1 MTTIPTYNDKTHVL
15 TTRILDDGSREYEVT
30 PLKEE
35 VAILRSNPDSFR
47 EISLAYIRAER
58 DRQLIASVW
67 SVLYDVPMSNSKKEE
82 WLQYRQQL
90 RDFPE
95 TCDIENPVWPIPPK

>member
-15 TTRILDDGSREYEVT
+15 TTRILDAGSREYEVT

-35 VAILRSNPDSFR
+35 VAILRSNPDSFK

-58 DRQLIASVW
+58 DRQLKASDW
-67 SVLYDVPMSNSKKEE
+67 SVLYDIPMQEDKRLE
-82 WLQYRQQL
+82 WLEYRQIL

-95 TCDIENPVWPIPPK
+95 SCNIENPIWPIPPK